1 MSSVGSH
8 NPFKTIKSQ
17 QQMMVQ
23 DEEDM
28 EGMEMA
34 PSETSDDQH
43 LVRNNSGNM
52 MYPPK
57 QIVPQ
62 LHQPSSGGSTAR

>member
-1 MSSVGSH
+1 
-8 NPFKTIKSQ
+8 
-17 QQMMVQ
+17 MMVQ

-28 EGMEMA
+28 EGIEMA
-34 PSETSDDQH
+34 PSETSDDQQH
-43 LVRNNSGNM
+43 IIRASGN

>member
-1 MSSVGSH
+1 
-8 NPFKTIKSQ
+8 
-17 QQMMVQ
+17 MMVQ
-23 DEEDM
+23 DEGEDM
-28 EGMEMA
+28 EGIEMA

-43 LVRNNSGNM
+43 IMRGSSGT

>member
-1 MSSVGSH
+1 M
-8 NPFKTIKSQ
+8 I
-17 QQMMVQ
+17 VQ

-43 LVRNNSGNM
+43 LHNMRTNSGNL